1 MTPEVEKIVR
11 DAIVKITLM
20 REAQKQKAYF
30 VLRMQDKLT
39 AAKEAEREADM
50 EIAEAEYALK
60 HGVAKPVQGE
70 LAL

>member
-20 REAQKQKAYF
+20 REAQKAYF
-30 VLRMQDKLT
+30 VLRTQDKLT
-39 AAKEAEREADM
+39 AAKEAEREADKA
-50 EIAEAEYALK
+50 IAEAEYALK

-70 LAL
+70 LPL

>member
-20 REAQKQKAYF
+20 REAQRAYF
-30 VLRMQDKLT
+30 TLRTQEKLT
-39 AAKEAEREADM
+39 AAKESEREADVA
-50 EIAEAEYALK
+50 IAEAEYALK

-70 LAL
+70 LSL

>member
-11 DAIVKITLM
+11 DAIAKITLM
-20 REAQKQKAYF
+20 RDAQKAYF
-30 VLRMQDKLT
+30 VLRTQEKLT
-39 AAKEAEREADM
+39 AAKEAEREADKA
-50 EIAEAEYALK
+50 IAEAEYALK